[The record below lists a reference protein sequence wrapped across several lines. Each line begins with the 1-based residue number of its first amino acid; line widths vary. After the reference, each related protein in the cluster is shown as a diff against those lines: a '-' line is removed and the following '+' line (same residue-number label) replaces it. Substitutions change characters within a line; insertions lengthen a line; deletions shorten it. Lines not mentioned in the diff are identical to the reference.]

1 MNRLVTAQQALR
13 EGVPFWGRNLL
24 DEPAGGR
31 DPRGALDEAKTF
43 LESLQAFSTPGR
55 LKNFRYET
63 HDVERH
69 RAGLDAVRE
78 VESLRELAA
87 AFGGAAAYLSA
98 AEAMLPSGAAWTA
111 RMKDA
116 RTAVLDQVADP
127 AARSRSGFR
136 SATQRTLAK
145 LKAQYVR
152 AYLDLHARARLGV
165 DDDARKRRLLNG
177 DRLQQ
182 ASALATI
189 DLLPRQRLTDF
200 QNRLAGVR
208 TCFGLTEQ
216 DLAAAAECP
225 HCGFRPATE
234 PLQAPAGNVLS
245 ALGDE
250 LDAILADWTA
260 ALLANLD
267 DPTIKDQLALLDSDQ
282 RMFVTAFVDS
292 RTLPDNVDGAFVHAV
307 RTLLSGLAKVAITT
321 HDLRVALLSGG
332 SPSTIDEMTARFED
346 FLSDRAK
353 GNDLAKVRIVLE

>member
-1 MNRLVTAQQALR
+1 M
-13 EGVPFWGRNLL
+13 
-24 DEPAGGR
+24 
-31 DPRGALDEAKTF
+31 
-43 LESLQAFSTPGR
+43 
-55 LKNFRYET
+55 
-63 HDVERH
+63 
-69 RAGLDAVRE
+69 
-78 VESLRELAA
+78 
-87 AFGGAAAYLSA
+87 
-98 AEAMLPSGAAWTA
+98 
-111 RMKDA
+111 
-116 RTAVLDQVADP
+116 
-127 AARSRSGFR
+127 
-136 SATQRTLAK
+136 
-145 LKAQYVR
+145 
-152 AYLDLHARARLGV
+152 
-165 DDDARKRRLLNG
+165 DDDERKRRLLNG

-234 PLQAPAGNVLS
+234 PPQAPAGNVLS
-245 ALGDE
+245 ALDDE
-250 LDAILADWTA
+250 LDAILKDWTS
-260 ALLANLD
+260 ALLTNLD

-282 RMFVTAFVDS
+282 RALVTVFVDS

-346 FLSDRAK
+346 FLSDRAR
-353 GNDLAKVRIVLE
+353 GNDPAKVRIVLE